1 MKKMAVAVLLTLVA
15 VGPTYSQRGPYQPPQ
30 KPTPPP
36 CYGRNCKPTAMPEP
50 SSIALLATG
59 LLVAGGVVLL
69 GRKRLVS
76 E

>member
-1 MKKMAVAVLLTLVA
+1 MKKLAVAVLLTLVA
-15 VGPTYSQRGPYQPPQ
+15 VGPAYSQREPYHPP
-30 KPTPPP
+30 KPNPQP

-59 LLVAGGVVLL
+59 LAVVGGLVLF
-69 GRKRLVS
+69 GRKRLAS